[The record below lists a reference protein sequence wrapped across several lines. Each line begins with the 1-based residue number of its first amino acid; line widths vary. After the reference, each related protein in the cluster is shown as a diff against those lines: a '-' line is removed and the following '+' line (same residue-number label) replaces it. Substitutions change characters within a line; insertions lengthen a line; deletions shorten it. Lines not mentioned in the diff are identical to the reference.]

1 MKLVEAAPVAGALR
15 FELLSEGRYET
26 SARSGKP
33 RHGRFERPKSRSK
46 RAGRTQ
52 IRTSSMNDIAERL
65 TKIERDQSHP
75 NLKPRDAATLIL
87 VDRSGA
93 APKVLL
99 GRRHAGL
106 KFMAGKFVFPGGRME
121 PGDKRMPVAS
131 ELDTHAGA
139 RLMRGVQRPSLAK
152 ARALALAAIRE
163 TFEETGLLLGKR
175 VDDMPPV
182 PDGPWKAFA
191 DAKVLPDLAELHF
204 IVRAITPPRRPRR
217 FDARFFAADASA
229 IAHKVDG
236 KVGPDSELVELVW
249 LPIAEAKSQD
259 LPTITQ
265 VALDE
270 LQARVAKGFG
280 HDLPSPFYRMLH
292 KKFVRAE
299 L

>member
-1 MKLVEAAPVAGALR
+1 MTDL
-15 FELLSEGRYET
+15 
-26 SARSGKP
+26 
-33 RHGRFERPKSRSK
+33 
-46 RAGRTQ
+46 
-52 IRTSSMNDIAERL
+52 AERL
-65 TKIERDQSHP
+65 TKVERDQSHP

-87 VDRSGA
+87 VDRSDA
-93 APKVLL
+93 EPKVLL
-99 GRRHAGL
+99 GKRHAGL

-121 PGDKRMPVAS
+121 PGDRKMPVAS
-131 ELDTHAGA
+131 DLDPNAGA

-163 TFEETGLLLGKR
+163 TFEETGLLLGTK
-175 VDDMPPV
+175 VETV
-182 PDGPWKAFA
+182 PAVPQGPWEAFA
-191 DAKVLPDLAELHF
+191 AANVLPDLAQLHF

-217 FDARFFAADASA
+217 FDARFFAVDASA
-229 IAHKVDG
+229 IAHRVDG

-249 LPIAEAKSQD
+249 LPISEAKKHD

-270 LQARVAKGFG
+270 LQSRVARGFG

>member
-1 MKLVEAAPVAGALR
+1 MIDL
-15 FELLSEGRYET
+15 
-26 SARSGKP
+26 
-33 RHGRFERPKSRSK
+33 
-46 RAGRTQ
+46 
-52 IRTSSMNDIAERL
+52 AERL
-65 TKIERDQSHP
+65 TKVERDQTHP
-75 NLKPRDAATLIL
+75 NLKPRYAATLIM

-93 APKVLL
+93 EPKVLL
-99 GRRHAGL
+99 GKRHAGL

-121 PGDKRMPVAS
+121 PGDRNMPVAS
-131 ELDTHAGA
+131 ELDPNAGD
-139 RLMRGVQRPSLAK
+139 RLMRHVQRPSLHK

-163 TFEETGLLLGKR
+163 TYEETGLLLGKR
-175 VDDMPPV
+175 VEAVPPV
-182 PDGPWKAFA
+182 PDGPWQAFA
-191 DAKVLPDLAELHF
+191 AARVLPDLAQLHF
-204 IVRAITPPRRPRR
+204 IVRAFTPPRRPRR
-217 FDARFFAADASA
+217 FDARFFAVDASA
-229 IAHKVDG
+229 IAHRVEG

-249 LPIAEAKSQD
+249 LPISEAKKHE

>member
-1 MKLVEAAPVAGALR
+1 
-15 FELLSEGRYET
+15 
-26 SARSGKP
+26 
-33 RHGRFERPKSRSK
+33 
-46 RAGRTQ
+46 
-52 IRTSSMNDIAERL
+52 
-65 TKIERDQSHP
+65 
-75 NLKPRDAATLIL
+75 
-87 VDRSGA
+87 
-93 APKVLL
+93 
-99 GRRHAGL
+99 
-106 KFMAGKFVFPGGRME
+106 ME
-121 PGDKRMPVAS
+121 PGDRTMPVAS
-131 ELDTHAGA
+131 GLDPYAEA
-139 RLMRGVQRPSLAK
+139 RLMRRVSRPSVHK

-175 VDDMPPV
+175 AESIPAI

-191 DAKVLPDLAELHF
+191 DAGVLPDLAELHF

-229 IAHKVDG
+229 VAHRIDG

-249 LPIAEAKSQD
+249 LPIAEAKRHD

-270 LQARVAKGFG
+270 LQDRVAKGFG

>member
-1 MKLVEAAPVAGALR
+1 MTDL
-15 FELLSEGRYET
+15 
-26 SARSGKP
+26 
-33 RHGRFERPKSRSK
+33 
-46 RAGRTQ
+46 
-52 IRTSSMNDIAERL
+52 AERL
-65 TKIERDQSHP
+65 TKVERDQSHP

-87 VDRSGA
+87 VDRSGPVA
-93 APKVLL
+93 RVLL
-99 GRRHAGL
+99 GKRHSGL
-106 KFMAGKFVFPGGRME
+106 KFMAGKYVFPGGRME
-121 PGDKRMPVAS
+121 PGDRKMPVAS
-131 ELDTHAGA
+131 ELDPHAGA
-139 RLMRGVQRPSLAK
+139 RLMRAVRRPSLGK
-152 ARALALAAIRE
+152 ARALALAAVRE
-163 TFEETGLLLGKR
+163 TFEETGLLLGQR
-175 VDDMPPV
+175 VDTVPPV

-191 DAKVLPDLAELHF
+191 EAGVLPDLAQLHF

-229 IAHKVDG
+229 IAHKIDG

-249 LPIAEAKSQD
+249 LSIAEAKKQD

-270 LQARVAKGFG
+270 LESRVARGFG

>member
-1 MKLVEAAPVAGALR
+1 MKRDSQSDRL
-15 FELLSEGRYET
+15 
-26 SARSGKP
+26 
-33 RHGRFERPKSRSK
+33 SRSPIHLLH
-46 RAGRTQ
+46 RAGQ
-52 IRTSSMNDIAERL
+52 CAGDVFHAEMKDGDL
-65 TKIERDQSHP
+65 T
-75 NLKPRDAATLIL
+75 PRQLAVLVTVAHNEGLSQTGL
-87 VDRSGA
+87 VDRTGIDRSTLADIVRRMQRKG
-93 APKVLL
+93 LL
-99 GRRHAGL
+99 QRRRTREDARAYAVKLTDEGRRLLRVA
-106 KFMAGKFVFPGGRME
+106 E
-121 PGDKRMPVAS
+121 P
-131 ELDTHAGA
+131 
-139 RLMRGVQRPSLAK
+139 
-152 ARALALAAIRE
+152 
-163 TFEETGLLLGKR
+163 LGKR
-175 VDDMPPV
+175 VDEMPPV

-191 DAKVLPDLAELHF
+191 EAKVLPDLSELHF

-265 VALDE
+265 VALDG
-270 LQARVAKGFG
+270 LQARVGKGFG